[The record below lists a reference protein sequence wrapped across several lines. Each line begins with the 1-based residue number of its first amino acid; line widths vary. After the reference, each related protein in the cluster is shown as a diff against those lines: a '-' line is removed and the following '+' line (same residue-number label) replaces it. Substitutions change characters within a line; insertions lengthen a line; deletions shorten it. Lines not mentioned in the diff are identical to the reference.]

1 MRVGEHEAIH
11 DVGIHPSTMNS
22 GAQTVPEFLQAH
34 NDLWNSC
41 GHMKLKSTGQHR
53 EKQLFARTS

>member
-22 GAQTVPEFLQAH
+22 GAQTVPESLQAN
-34 NDLWNSC
+34 NDL
-41 GHMKLKSTGQHR
+41 
-53 EKQLFARTS
+53 